1 MLGRR
6 KVKKMLGYEK
16 TDLES
21 KLNKIVNTE
30 VIDTSLSHTLQ
41 KHMKVENKK
50 QYITPN
56 DVFEGKG
63 KCPCDEAR
71 KSNKKKNKSY
81 SKNAKSNGR
90 MEKK

>member
-6 KVKKMLGYEK
+6 KVKKMLNEGK

-30 VIDTSLSHTLQ
+30 YIDTAFSHTLQ
-41 KHMKVENKK
+41 KHIKNEKTK
-50 QYITPN
+50 TKITPN
-56 DVFEGKG
+56 EVFE
-63 KCPCDEAR
+63 
-71 KSNKKKNKSY
+71 KKNKC
-81 SKNAKSNGR
+81 KCKDAKSNGR

>member
-30 VIDTSLSHTLQ
+30 VIDTALSHTLQ
-41 KHMKVENKK
+41 KHMKVESKK

-56 DVFEGKG
+56 DVFDFAESK
-63 KCPCDEAR
+63 KCPCD
-71 KSNKKKNKSY
+71 NKKKNKSY